1 MKSEYLVETYD
12 SVSRDEFFLIV
23 TLRNKKTFFIG
34 LFKKNEKEKIKK
46 EIFNLFLLKE
56 VPQIEELKKKRKSTH
71 YLFSYRNTLVA
82 IIRKSTFYKKTEK
95 QIFIK

>member
-34 LFKKNEKEKIKK
+34 LFKKNEKEMIKRK
-46 EIFNLFLLKE
+46 KQYCRLLGYPFNL
-56 VPQIEELKKKRKSTH
+56 R
-71 YLFSYRNTLVA
+71 
-82 IIRKSTFYKKTEK
+82 
-95 QIFIK
+95 